1 MRGAVRAAAWTA
13 PDKGASRG
21 LESVCSTPVG
31 AVSMRN
37 LCPKNIGATPAA
49 ALHCK
54 CCHACDTNGAQSQ
67 GYAGWTLT
75 HRTEVTGCPVV
86 QVFGQQHPLV
96 LKLEAEVM
104 AKVLS
109 CSEPLESRGSKKSAA
124 T

>member
-1 MRGAVRAAAWTA
+1 MLGCGSPVLFLLVACAV
-13 PDKGASRG
+13 
-21 LESVCSTPVG
+21 
-31 AVSMRN
+31 
-37 LCPKNIGATPAA
+37 
-49 ALHCK
+49 
-54 CCHACDTNGAQSQ
+54 
-67 GYAGWTLT
+67 
-75 HRTEVTGCPVV
+75 VV